1 MSVSIK
7 MSDSDDPEITE
18 AANAAIA
25 GLLPKKSKEV
35 YEHTYHIF
43 SEWCKGKKCPGKVNE
58 NILLA
63 YFVAKSKTVKS
74 STLWSTN
81 SMLKATTN
89 IKHNIDISKFNKLV
103 PFLKRMSDNYKPKKS
118 KTFTREGVNK
128 FLLEAEDETYLFMK
142 VLLIMGIS
150 GAMRREE
157 LTKMTIDKIQ
167 EKEDLIIV
175 EVPYENK
182 N

>member
-1 MSVSIK
+1 MCIEIFFFMSVLIK

-43 SEWCKGKKCPGKVNE
+43 SEWCKRKKWPRKVNE

-74 STLWSTN
+74 STLWSTY
-81 SMLKATTN
+81 SMLKAT
-89 IKHNIDISKFNKLV
+89 
-103 PFLKRMSDNYKPKKS
+103 
-118 KTFTREGVNK
+118 
-128 FLLEAEDETYLFMK
+128 
-142 VLLIMGIS
+142 
-150 GAMRREE
+150 
-157 LTKMTIDKIQ
+157 
-167 EKEDLIIV
+167 IIH
-175 EVPYENK
+175 
-182 N
+182 